1 MKTRIAVLV
10 GVLGICILVGY
21 GVLSTGR
28 AAPVNA
34 QDEIQT
40 VSCTLSNLV
49 GLIEETSLTQSQKTA
64 LINAIDRI
72 HYYVCLY
79 SPGTSLRL
87 EKTLDK
93 RMQKFVSRGQMDSR
107 ISGQIMTCIE
117 QFMTDCGKNV
127 VYER

>member
-1 MKTRIAVLV
+1 MKTRIAALV

-21 GVLSTGR
+21 GVLATGR

-49 GLIEETSLTQSQKTA
+49 GLVEETSLTPSQKTA

-72 HYYVCLY
+72 HYYACLY
-79 SPGTSLRL
+79 SPGTGLRL
-87 EKTLDK
+87 EKSLDK
-93 RMQKFVSRGQMDSR
+93 RLQKFVRRGQIDNT
-107 ISGQIMTCIE
+107 ISEQIMTCIE
-117 QFMTDCGKNV
+117 QFLTDCGK
-127 VYER
+127 Y